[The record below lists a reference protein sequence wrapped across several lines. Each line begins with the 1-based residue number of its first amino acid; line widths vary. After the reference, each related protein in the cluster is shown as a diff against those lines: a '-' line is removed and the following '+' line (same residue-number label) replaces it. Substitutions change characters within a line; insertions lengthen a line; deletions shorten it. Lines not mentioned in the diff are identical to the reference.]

1 MKQNK
6 TVKKFIKYFF
16 YIVLAGV
23 IAFGLFLGWITWV
36 EYSPEPVESL
46 AKSVKD
52 SKPLNRDTFNLMSWN
67 IGYAG
72 LGSEM
77 DFFYDNGSRTRSTHE
92 EVRQHADNIK
102 HFIQGNDSI
111 DFWLIQEID
120 IDSKRS
126 WQINEVEEMT
136 TLLDGNYEVV
146 FAKNYDVPFVP
157 VPFTDP
163 LGHAKS
169 GILSASKYPF
179 SEATRHAYPLIAPWP
194 QRLFLLHRCY
204 TLLRFPLEK
213 GNDLVIINTH
223 NTAYIYDSTLRM
235 KELNIL
241 RDKMMEEYGKGNYVI
256 AGGDWNQNPPDF
268 KPAENFNGQH
278 FVKAPLELAANAFS
292 KNWKIAYDNKAPTN
306 RQNDK
311 PFVKGENGTTVID
324 FFILSPNVELLK
336 VKNIDLN
343 FQDSDHNPVFARVM
357 LKPFGY

>member
-1 MKQNK
+1 MKK
-6 TVKKFIKYFF
+6 LIKYVVFLL
-16 YIVLAGV
+16 LAGI

-36 EYSPEPVESL
+36 EYSPEPVETL
-46 AKSVKD
+46 AIPVKN

-77 DFFYDNGSRTRSTHE
+77 DFFYDNGNRTRSTRE
-92 EVRQHADNIK
+92 KVRQHVDNIK
-102 HFIQGNDSI
+102 HFVKDNDSI
-111 DFWLIQEID
+111 DFWFIQEID
-120 IDSKRS
+120 VDSKRS
-126 WQINEVEEMT
+126 WQINEVEEMS
-136 TLLDGNYEVV
+136 TLLDDNYEVV

-179 SEATRHAYPLIAPWP
+179 SEATRYAYPLIAPWP

-235 KELNIL
+235 KELNLL
-241 RDKMMEEYGKGNYVI
+241 RNKMIEEYSKGNYVI
-256 AGGDWNQNPPDF
+256 TGGDWNQNPPGF
-268 KPAENFNGQH
+268 RPAGNFNGQH
-278 FVKAPLELAANAFS
+278 FVPAKLRLASNAFP
-292 KNWKIAYDNKAPTN
+292 KGWTVAYDSVAPTN

-324 FFILSPNVELLK
+324 YFILSPNVELLT
-336 VKNIDLN
+336 VKNLDLN
-343 FQDSDHNPVFARVM
+343 FQDSDHNPVFAKVN
-357 LKPFGY
+357 LKEMH

>member
-1 MKQNK
+1 MKK
-6 TVKKFIKYFF
+6 ILKYVLFL
-16 YIVLAGV
+16 VLAGV
-23 IAFGLFLGWITWV
+23 VAFALFLGWTTLV
-36 EYSPEPVESL
+36 EYSPKPEEAL
-46 AKSVKD
+46 AKNLQHPT
-52 SKPLNRDTFNLMSWN
+52 PLNRDTFNLMSWN

-77 DFFYDNGSRTRSTHE
+77 DFFYDNGNRTRSTRE
-92 EVRQHADNIK
+92 KVRQHVDNIK
-102 HFIQGNDSI
+102 YFVKGNDSI
-111 DFWLIQEID
+111 DFWFIQEID
-120 IDSKRS
+120 VDSKRS
-126 WQINEVEEMT
+126 WQINEVEEMS
-136 TLLDGNYEVV
+136 TLLDDNYEVV

-179 SEATRHAYPLIAPWP
+179 SEAIRLAYPLIAPWP

-241 RDKMMEEYGKGNYVI
+241 HDKMMDEYAKGNYVI
-256 AGGDWNQNPPDF
+256 AGGDWNQNPPNF
-268 KPAENFNGQH
+268 KPAGNFNGQH
-278 FVKAPLELAANAFS
+278 FVKASLELTANAFP
-292 KNWKIAYDNKAPTN
+292 KGWKIAYDDKAPTN
-306 RQNDK
+306 RRNNK

-336 VKNIDLN
+336 VINIDLN
-343 FQDSDHNPVFARVM
+343 FRDSDHNPVFAKVK
-357 LKPFGY
+357 LK

>member
-1 MKQNK
+1 M
-6 TVKKFIKYFF
+6 KKFLKYVLFL
-16 YIVLAGV
+16 VLAGV
-23 IAFGLFLGWITWV
+23 VAFALFLGWTTLV
-36 EYSPEPVESL
+36 EYSPKPEEAL
-46 AKSVKD
+46 AKNLQHPA
-52 SKPLNRDTFNLMSWN
+52 PLKRDTFNLMSWN

-77 DFFYDNGSRTRSTHE
+77 DFFYDDGNRTRSTRE
-92 EVRQHADNIK
+92 KVRQHFNNIK
-102 HFIQGNDSI
+102 QFIKGNDSI
-111 DFWLIQEID
+111 DFWYIQEID

-126 WQINEVEEMT
+126 WSINEVKEMSA
-136 TLLDGNYEVV
+136 LLDDNYQVV

-163 LGHAKS
+163 MGHAES

-241 RDKMMEEYGKGNYVI
+241 RAKMMDEYTKGNYVI
-256 AGGDWNQNPPDF
+256 VGGDWNQNPPNF
-268 KPAENFNGQH
+268 KPTGNFNGQH
-278 FVKAPLELAANAFS
+278 FVKAPLELAATVFP
-292 KNWKIAYDNKAPTN
+292 KEWIIAYDDKAPTN
-306 RQNDK
+306 RQNNK
-311 PFVKGENGTTVID
+311 SFVKGENGTTVID

-343 FQDSDHNPVFARVM
+343 FRDSDHNPVFAKVKLR
-357 LKPFGY
+357 

>member
-1 MKQNK
+1 
-6 TVKKFIKYFF
+6 VKKILKYLFL
-16 YIVLAGV
+16 IVLVPAL
-23 IAFGLFLGWITWV
+23 AFAAFLAWTTLV
-36 EYSPEPVESL
+36 EYNPDKVERL
-46 AKSVKD
+46 DKKVALQQQ
-52 SKPLNRDTFNLMSWN
+52 PLNLDTVNLLSWN

-77 DFFYDNGSRTRSTHE
+77 DFFYDDGNRTRSTRE
-92 EVRQHADNIK
+92 RVRQHFNNIK
-102 HFIQGNDSI
+102 QFIGGNDSI
-111 DFWLIQEID
+111 DFWFIQEID

-126 WQINEVEEMT
+126 WSINEVEEVSA
-136 TLLDGNYEVV
+136 LLDDNYKVV

-204 TLLRFPLEK
+204 TLLRFPLER

-241 RDKMMEEYGKGNYVI
+241 RAKMMDEYAKGNYVI
-256 AGGDWNQNPPDF
+256 TGGDWNQNPPGF
-268 KPAENFNGQH
+268 KPAGNFNGQH
-278 FVKAPLELAANAFS
+278 FVQAPLELAATAFP
-292 KNWKIAYDNKAPTN
+292 KGWMIAYDDKAPTN
-306 RQNDK
+306 RQNNK

-324 FFILSPNVELLK
+324 FFILSPNIGLLK
-336 VKNIDLN
+336 VKNLDLN
-343 FQDSDHNPVFARVM
+343 FRDSDHNPVFAKVR
-357 LKPFGY
+357 LK